1 MPTQWRKAQH
11 DDSSL
16 PFPRDA
22 DRDARDR
29 AAKETDSDGF
39 DLAALPESAEQIY
52 EAIDDMSRRIDDLAR
67 ELGCLGYFKDPDDEG
82 PRAA

>member
-1 MPTQWRKAQH
+1 MATQGRKVH

-16 PFPRDA
+16 PFPPDA
-22 DRDARDR
+22 ER
-29 AAKETDSDGF
+29 AARNHTDRETGKGSF
-39 DLAALPESAEQIY
+39 ELTALPESAEQIC

-67 ELGCLGYFKDPDDEG
+67 ELGCLGYFEEPDDG